1 MYHKVQKG
9 GLFMTYF
16 VGIDVAKYTHV
27 LSCID
32 STTGELIHNSISF
45 DNDSKGFNELLSK
58 LSILNKDEIVIGF
71 ESTAHYHQALF
82 NFLTQKNYKCILV
95 NPLQTSRFRNL
106 SLRDVKNDNV
116 DSRSIAKFLLFEY
129 EHLTNEEFQINE
141 LKDLCNQRESLKDEK
156 AKLKVKLL
164 ADLDR
169 VFPELEK
176 IVGKSGIHSNG
187 IRAILKEYPSAM
199 LISNVRI
206 DHLINIAN
214 KASRNKYKEH
224 KVKAVKETAK
234 NSIGFHSNALALR
247 IQQYIILLELIE
259 KQIDEVTQSIVNHSL
274 VINSPLLKIKGLGY
288 IEIAYILSAIININ
302 RFDDPS
308 KVVAYAGLDPRI
320 RQSGTFNALRTRMS
334 KRGNK
339 LLRYA
344 LIWGANNVRKHSSQM
359 KEYYQI
365 KRSQNKNHY
374 NALGHCATKLIRYIF
389 FVLNN
394 PEKEFVC

>member
-1 MYHKVQKG
+1 
-9 GLFMTYF
+9 MTYF
-16 VGIDVAKYTHV
+16 IGIDVAKYTHV
-27 LSCID
+27 FSCID

-45 DNDSKGFNELLSK
+45 DNNSKGFNELLSK

-71 ESTAHYHQALF
+71 ESTAHYHQTLF
-82 NFLTQKNYKCILV
+82 NFLTKNNYKCILV
-95 NPLQTSRFRNL
+95 NPLQTSRFRSL

-224 KVKAVKETAK
+224 KVKAVKEAAK

-247 IQQYIILLELIE
+247 IQQYIFLLELIE

-344 LIWGANNVRKHSSQM
+344 LIWGANNVRKHSPQM

>member
-1 MYHKVQKG
+1 
-9 GLFMTYF
+9 MTYF

-27 LSCID
+27 FSCID
-32 STTGELIHNSISF
+32 STTGEFIHDSISF
-45 DNDSKGFNELLSK
+45 DNSSKGYNELLSN
-58 LSILNKDEIVIGF
+58 LSKLNKDETVIGF
-71 ESTAHYHQALF
+71 ESTAHYHQTLF

-129 EHLTNEEFQINE
+129 KNLTNEEFQINE
-141 LKDLCNQRESLKDEK
+141 LKDLCNQREALKDEK

-187 IRAILKEYPSAM
+187 IRAILKEYPSAE
-199 LISNVRI
+199 LISNVRV
-206 DHLINIAN
+206 DHLINLAN
-214 KASRNKYKEH
+214 KASKNKYKNH
-224 KVKAVKETAK
+224 KVKQVKEAAK
-234 NSIGFHSNALALR
+234 NSIGFHSYALALR
-247 IQQYIILLELIE
+247 IQQYILQLELIE
-259 KQIDEVTQSIVNHSL
+259 KQIDEADHSIITHTL
-274 VINSPLLKIKGLGY
+274 VVNSPLLKIKGLGY

-320 RQSGTFNALRTRMS
+320 RQSGTFNAKHTRMS

-344 LIWGANNVRKHSSQM
+344 LIWGADNVRKHSSNM
-359 KEYYQI
+359 KAYYLT
-365 KRSQNKNHY
+365 KRSQNKSHY

-389 FVLNN
+389 YVLKH

>member
-1 MYHKVQKG
+1 
-9 GLFMTYF
+9 MTYF
-16 VGIDVAKYTHV
+16 IGIDVAKYTHV
-27 LSCID
+27 FSCID

-45 DNDSKGFNELLSK
+45 DNNSKGFNELLSK

-141 LKDLCNQRESLKDEK
+141 LKDLCNQRESLKEEK

-224 KVKAVKETAK
+224 KVKAVKEASK

-247 IQQYIILLELIE
+247 IQQYIFLLELIE

-344 LIWGANNVRKHSSQM
+344 LIWGANNVRIHSSQM

-394 PEKEFVC
+394 PKKEFVC

>member
-1 MYHKVQKG
+1 
-9 GLFMTYF
+9 MTYF
-16 VGIDVAKYTHV
+16 IGIDVAKYTHV
-27 LSCID
+27 FSCID

-58 LSILNKDEIVIGF
+58 LSILNKDEIIIGF

-95 NPLQTSRFRNL
+95 NPLQTSRFRSL

-141 LKDLCNQRESLKDEK
+141 LKDLCNQRESLKEEK

-206 DHLINIAN
+206 DHLVNIAN

-224 KVKAVKETAK
+224 KVKAVKEAAK

-247 IQQYIILLELIE
+247 IQQYILLLELIE

-274 VINSPLLKIKGLGY
+274 VINSALLKIKGLGY

-302 RFDDPS
+302 RFNDPS
-308 KVVAYAGLDPRI
+308 KVVAFAGLDPRI
-320 RQSGTFNALRTRMS
+320 RQSGTFNARQTRMS

-389 FVLNN
+389 FLLNN

>member
-16 VGIDVAKYTHV
+16 IGIDVAKYTHV
-27 LSCID
+27 FSCID

-82 NFLTQKNYKCILV
+82 NFLTKNNYKCILV

-129 EHLTNEEFQINE
+129 DHLTNEEFQINE
-141 LKDLCNQRESLKDEK
+141 LKDLCNQREALKDEK
-156 AKLKVKLL
+156 SKLKIKLL

-206 DHLINIAN
+206 DHLINLAN

-224 KVKAVKETAK
+224 KIRAVKETAK

-247 IQQYIILLELIE
+247 IQQYIFLLELIE

-308 KVVAYAGLDPRI
+308 KVVAYAGLDPKI
-320 RQSGTFNALRTRMS
+320 RQSGTFNAHRTRMS

-359 KEYYQI
+359 KEYYLM
-365 KRSQNKNHY
+365 KRSQSKSHY
-374 NALGHCATKLIRYIF
+374 NSLGHCATKLIRYIF
-389 FVLNN
+389 FVLKY

>member
-1 MYHKVQKG
+1 
-9 GLFMTYF
+9 MTYF
-16 VGIDVAKYTHV
+16 IGIDVAKYTHV
-27 LSCID
+27 FSCID

-45 DNDSKGFNELLSK
+45 DNNSKGFNELLSK

-71 ESTAHYHQALF
+71 ESTAHYHQTLF
-82 NFLTQKNYKCILV
+82 NFLTKNNYKCILV
-95 NPLQTSRFRNL
+95 NPLQTYRFRSF

-129 EHLTNEEFQINE
+129 DHLTNEEFQINE

-224 KVKAVKETAK
+224 KVKAVKEAAK

-247 IQQYIILLELIE
+247 IQQYIFLLELIE

-344 LIWGANNVRKHSSQM
+344 LIWGANNVRKHSPQM

>member
-1 MYHKVQKG
+1 
-9 GLFMTYF
+9 MTYF

-27 LSCID
+27 FSCID

-71 ESTAHYHQALF
+71 ESTAHYHQTLF
-82 NFLTQKNYKCILV
+82 NFLTQNNYKCILV

-129 EHLTNEEFQINE
+129 EDLTNEEFQINE

-169 VFPELEK
+169 VFPELEN
-176 IVGKSGIHSNG
+176 IIGKSGIHSNG

-206 DHLINIAN
+206 DRLINIAN
-214 KASRNKYKEH
+214 KASKNKYKEH
-224 KVKAVKETAK
+224 KVKAVKEAAK

-247 IQQYIILLELIE
+247 IQQYIFLLELIE
-259 KQIDEVTQSIVNHSL
+259 KQIDEVDQSIINHSL

-302 RFDDPS
+302 RFSDPS
-308 KVVAYAGLDPRI
+308 KVVAFAGLDPRI
-320 RQSGTFNALRTRMS
+320 RQSGTFNAKQTRMS

-344 LIWGANNVRKHSSQM
+344 LIWGANNVCKHSPQM
-359 KEYYQI
+359 KEYYLI

-374 NALGHCATKLIRYIF
+374 NALGHCAAKLIRYIF

>member
-1 MYHKVQKG
+1 
-9 GLFMTYF
+9 MTYF
-16 VGIDVAKYTHV
+16 IGIDVAKYTHV
-27 LSCID
+27 FSCID

-45 DNDSKGFNELLSK
+45 DNNSKGFNELLSK

-71 ESTAHYHQALF
+71 ESTAHYHQTLF

-141 LKDLCNQRESLKDEK
+141 LKDLCNQRESLKEEK

-224 KVKAVKETAK
+224 KVKAVKEASK

-247 IQQYIILLELIE
+247 IQQYIFLLELIE

-394 PEKEFVC
+394 PKKEFVC

>member
-1 MYHKVQKG
+1 
-9 GLFMTYF
+9 MTYF

-27 LSCID
+27 FSCID

-71 ESTAHYHQALF
+71 ESTAHYHQTLF
-82 NFLTQKNYKCILV
+82 NFLTQNNYNCILV

-169 VFPELEK
+169 VFPELE
-176 IVGKSGIHSNG
+176 IIIGKSGIHSNG

-206 DHLINIAN
+206 DRLINIAN
-214 KASRNKYKEH
+214 KASKNKYKEH
-224 KVKAVKETAK
+224 KVKAVKEAAK

-247 IQQYIILLELIE
+247 IQQYIFLLELIE
-259 KQIDEVTQSIVNHSL
+259 KQIDEVDQSIINHSL

-308 KVVAYAGLDPRI
+308 KVVAYAGLDPKI
-320 RQSGTFNALRTRMS
+320 RQSGTFNARQTRMS

-394 PEKEFVC
+394 PKKEFVC

>member
-1 MYHKVQKG
+1 
-9 GLFMTYF
+9 MTYF
-16 VGIDVAKYTHV
+16 IGIDVAKYTHV
-27 LSCID
+27 FSCID

-71 ESTAHYHQALF
+71 ESTAHYHQTLF
-82 NFLTQKNYKCILV
+82 NFLTKNNYKCILV
-95 NPLQTSRFRNL
+95 NPLQTSRFRSL

-224 KVKAVKETAK
+224 KVKAVKEAAK

-247 IQQYIILLELIE
+247 IQQYIFLLELIE

-344 LIWGANNVRKHSSQM
+344 LIWGANNVRKHSPQM

>member
-1 MYHKVQKG
+1 
-9 GLFMTYF
+9 MTYF
-16 VGIDVAKYTHV
+16 IGIDVAKYTHV
-27 LSCID
+27 FSCID

-141 LKDLCNQRESLKDEK
+141 LKDLCNQRESLKEEK

-224 KVKAVKETAK
+224 KVKAVKEAAK
-234 NSIGFHSNALALR
+234 NSIGFHSDALALR
-247 IQQYIILLELIE
+247 IQQYIFLLELIE
-259 KQIDEVTQSIVNHSL
+259 KQIDEVDQSIINHSL

-308 KVVAYAGLDPRI
+308 KVVAYAGLDPKI
-320 RQSGTFNALRTRMS
+320 RQSGTFNAHRTRMS

-359 KEYYQI
+359 KEYYLM
-365 KRSQNKNHY
+365 KRSQSKSHY
-374 NALGHCATKLIRYIF
+374 NSLGHCATKLIRYIF
-389 FVLNN
+389 FVLKY